1 LGQAQTPT
9 NLREL
14 VRAGDSVNLS
24 DLAQLAQS
32 VKQAAISLSADAVMR
47 QAERVEAM
55 ARNGEADALL
65 QTEQLAANLQA
76 MVDEVSQRLGY
87 YEADV

>member
-1 LGQAQTPT
+1 MGQAQTPT